1 MALHYWDG
9 RWITR
14 RELVRVA
21 ATHVARWLVVGGLV
35 AAGLWLSGK
44 VALVHTDVGMA
55 GTTSLMRV
63 ERWHLEWRFDYHI
76 IQGSTDFKRDTDGQP
91 L

>member
-1 MALHYWDG
+1 MANFSG
-9 RWITR
+9 RQQYDPAI
-14 RELVRVA
+14 LVGIIIRKLAVA
-21 ATHVARWLVVGGLV
+21 GLV
-35 AAGLWLSGK
+35 AGALWLSGK